1 MASYKW
7 SNTFVIAFKPKIVA
21 NSNIS

>member
-7 SNTFVIAFKPKIVA
+7 SKTFVIAFKPKIVA